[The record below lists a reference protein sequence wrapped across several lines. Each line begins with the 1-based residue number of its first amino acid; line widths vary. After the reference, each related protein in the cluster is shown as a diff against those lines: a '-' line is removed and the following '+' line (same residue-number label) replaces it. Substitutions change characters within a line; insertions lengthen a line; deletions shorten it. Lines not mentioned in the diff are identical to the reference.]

1 MTPPGSNNAR
11 HTFEGLWHLTSKES
25 RTGQVFTDV
34 QGPKEEV
41 TVAPVEEQNEWES
54 RKLWQYVA
62 KGIREGDFE
71 SASREKSKIE
81 VRFLYRRCI
90 AMR

>member
-1 MTPPGSNNAR
+1 MHAHSGIDP
-11 HTFEGLWHLTSKES
+11 
-25 RTGQVFTDV
+25 FTDV

-41 TVAPVEEQNEWES
+41 TVASVDEQDEWES
-54 RKLWQYVA
+54 RRLWQHVA

-81 VRFLYRRCI
+81 VRSG
-90 AMR
+90 